1 MATKIF
7 VGKLS
12 YDTTEKTL
20 EELFGAYG
28 EVASVAV
35 IMDRATDRSKGFAFI
50 EMTDLKSA
58 QTAIKELDNK
68 EVDGRNIAVSAAKER
83 EDKPRNNAGFKRS
96 W

>member
-12 YDTTEKTL
+12 YDTTDATL
-20 EELFGAYG
+20 RELFERYG

-35 IMDRATDRSKGFAFI
+35 VMDRSMNRSKGFAFI
-50 EMTDLKSA
+50 EMSDLKSA
-58 QTAIKELDNK
+58 QTAIKELDSK
-68 EVDGRNIAVSAAKER
+68 EVDGRSIAVSAAKER
-83 EDKPRNNAGFKRS
+83 APQARTQAGFKRS